1 MIKIEN
7 LCKSFKQ
14 QKVLEDLNISI
25 YKGKVTVILGMS
37 GIGKSVLLKHIM
49 GLLKPN
55 KGKIMVDGVDIVPL
69 NEKNLNKI
77 RMKFGMLFQDAA
89 LFDYMNVFDN
99 VAFPLREHTKMTHKQ
114 ITEKV
119 KETLH
124 SLGLRG
130 IEEKMPDELS
140 GGMRKRVGLARA
152 IISDP
157 EIMLF
162 DEPTTGLDPITSA
175 SIEQLIKKTQVDR
188 KITMVIITHEIK
200 LMKNIADYVGM
211 LHDGKIIEF
220 STPDMFIKSEDSYV
234 KQFIEGNFEGP
245 INV

>member
-7 LCKSFKQ
+7 LCKSFKE

-37 GIGKSVLLKHIM
+37 GMGKSVLLKHII
-49 GLLKPN
+49 GLLKPDS
-55 KGKIMVDGVDIVPL
+55 GKIIVDGVDIVPL
-69 NEKNLNKI
+69 NEKKLNKI

-89 LFDYMNVFDN
+89 LFDYMNVLDN
-99 VAFPLREHTKMTHKQ
+99 VAFPLKEHTKMAHKQ
-114 ITEKV
+114 I
-119 KETLH
+119 KERAREILY

-130 IEEKMPDELS
+130 AKEKMPNEIS

-162 DEPTTGLDPITSA
+162 DEPTTGLDPITST
-175 SIEQLIKKTQVDR
+175 SIAQLIKKTQYER
-188 KITMVIITHEIK
+188 KITVVIITHE
-200 LMKNIADYVGM
+200 LNLTRDIADYVGM
-211 LHDGKIIEF
+211 LHNGKIIEF
-220 STPDMFIKSEDSYV
+220 STQDMFMKSENPYV
-234 KQFIEGNFEGP
+234 KQFLEGSSQGP
-245 INV
+245 VSV

>member
-1 MIKIEN
+1 MIRIEN

-14 QKVLEDLNISI
+14 QKVLENLNISI

-37 GIGKSVLLKHIM
+37 GIGKSVLLKHMM
-49 GLLKPN
+49 GLLKPD

-69 NEKNLNKI
+69 NEKKLNKI
-77 RMKFGMLFQDAA
+77 RMKFSMLFQDAA

-99 VAFPLREHTKMTHKQ
+99 VAFPLREHTKMTQKQ

-124 SLGLRG
+124 SVGLRG
-130 IEEKMPDELS
+130 VEEKMPDELS

-157 EIMLF
+157 EIILF
-162 DEPTTGLDPITSA
+162 DEPTTGLDPIISA
-175 SIEQLIKKTQVDR
+175 SIEQLIKKIHDER

-211 LHDGKIIEF
+211 LHNGRIIEF
-220 STPDMFIKSEDSYV
+220 CPPDMFMKSKNLYV
-234 KQFIEGNFEGP
+234 KQFIEGNFKGP
-245 INV
+245 IMV